1 MSLAAEVDGV
11 VRPALCH
18 RDLYLD
24 NVLVDEQGALAALLD
39 FDVAEVWDP
48 LVEQFKLEWF
58 VFEPNPAAREPFFDG
73 YLAGDP
79 MPPMFDERVRL
90 ASIVELLN
98 HAANWQVQGERE
110 IAAEALDRLR
120 VQLGLPTAH

>member
-1 MSLAAEVDGV
+1 M
-11 VRPALCH
+11 
-18 RDLYLD
+18 
-24 NVLVDEQGALAALLD
+24 LD
-39 FDVAEVWDP
+39 FDVVEVWDP
-48 LVEQFKLEWF
+48 LVELLQ
-58 VFEPNPAAREPFFDG
+58 ARSGSSSSRTQPRVEPFFDG

-98 HAANWQVQGERE
+98 HAANWHVQGQPD

-120 VQLGLPTAH
+120 VQLGLPTEH